1 MTLYYHTEDDLVEVR
16 PDILS
21 YGASDLEPQM
31 LESESIIN
39 RTIESRWYR
48 AAAAE
53 NGLDFRTTI
62 FDPALMLNGETQLK
76 RLATYKSLQL
86 SYLYLMKEAP
96 EPDAFERQM
105 STFRRLYEEELLL
118 VMGAGLDYDWDESGA
133 IEAGENL
140 QPTYR
145 RLQRC

>member
-31 LESESIIN
+31 LEGESIIN

-53 NGLDFRTTI
+53 NGLNFHTTV
-62 FDPALMLNGETQLK
+62 FNPALLLNADDQLK
-76 RLATYKSLQL
+76 RLAVYKSLQL

-105 STFRRLYEEELLL
+105 STFRKLYEEELQL
-118 VMGAGLDYDWDESGA
+118 VLGAGLDYDWDESGA

>member
-16 PDILS
+16 PNILS
-21 YGASDLEPQM
+21 YGVSDFEPQM
-31 LESESIIN
+31 EESESIIN
-39 RTIESRWYR
+39 RTLESRWYR

-53 NGLDFRTTI
+53 NGLDFRTDV
-62 FDPALMLNGETQLK
+62 FNPALVLTTSQVK

-86 SYLYLMKEAP
+86 CYLHLMKEAP
-96 EPDAFERQM
+96 DPDAFERQM
-105 STFRRLYEEELLL
+105 STFKKLYDEEMQEVL
-118 VMGAGLDYDWDESGA
+118 GAGIDYDWDESGV